1 VNISHKRIWL
11 TLEKILETLR
21 KSEQI
26 AYQLRSIF
34 EHYGYQKF
42 RMAKFE
48 AYDFYT
54 HYKDFLADSPI
65 LTFTDFSGKLMALK
79 PDVTMSI
86 VKNTRATEKCP
97 EKLYY
102 MESVYRLSREV
113 REFKEI
119 FQIGLEYIGKV
130 SAYTQVEVINLALKC
145 LACIDENYVL
155 GVSHM
160 GFLSGFFDAIP
171 VDQTEKR
178 TLLDCLESKNLHE
191 LNRLIGQYHLDD
203 QLGKQLKV
211 LAGIG
216 GSMETELQKINGLIL
231 NEKMQIAYEDLQSL
245 YDVLKRNQ
253 LSRSMRMDFS
263 LTTDEKYYNGLVF
276 RGYVMSVPKAILSGG
291 QYDNLL
297 IRMHKPDLQAIG
309 FAIYF
314 DEMERVLK
322 QPENNS
328 YDMVILYD
336 DNSDLSVLYEEVEDL
351 ICNGKRVY
359 VGETIPQKIIG
370 TVYCKMERNRR
381 VEIQI

>member
-1 VNISHKRIWL
+1 
-11 TLEKILETLR
+11 
-21 KSEQI
+21 
-26 AYQLRSIF
+26 
-34 EHYGYQKF
+34 
-42 RMAKFE
+42 
-48 AYDFYT
+48 
-54 HYKDFLADSPI
+54 
-65 LTFTDFSGKLMALK
+65 
-79 PDVTMSI
+79 
-86 VKNTRATEKCP
+86 
-97 EKLYY
+97 
-102 MESVYRLSREV
+102 
-113 REFKEI
+113 
-119 FQIGLEYIGKV
+119 
-130 SAYTQVEVINLALKC
+130 
-145 LACIDENYVL
+145 
-155 GVSHM
+155 
-160 GFLSGFFDAIP
+160 
-171 VDQTEKR
+171 
-178 TLLDCLESKNLHE
+178 
-191 LNRLIGQYHLDD
+191 LDD

-336 DNSDLSVLYEEVEDL
+336 DNSDLSVLYDEVEDL